1 LYWTLLVEWTF
12 YLLCVALLVA
22 GSFGKPRRWLLL
34 SVAFT
39 AIYSAEMFVHWMTGV
54 PTIGSNF
61 AFGFLNLSLMLLGA
75 LYRRSLVE
83 YEDNRDPWLRR
94 GVFGLLAWHLLILP
108 FGATITIGATGN
120 ATIPYALGLLVFVGG
135 VSFVQIRSRLTD
147 WLGRISYS
155 IYLFHPVVFMLL
167 LWGLLRLP
175 PESAWRAQHLG
186 TYLLVNALITVALAT
201 LVYRFVER
209 PGIDVG
215 RRSARWW
222 VSRAKG
228 KQA

>member
-1 LYWTLLVEWTF
+1 
-12 YLLCVALLVA
+12 
-22 GSFGKPRRWLLL
+22 LL

-54 PTIGSNF
+54 STIGSNF

-135 VSFVQIRSRLTD
+135 VSFVQIRTRLTD

-155 IYLFHPVVFMLL
+155 IYLFHPVVFMAM
-167 LWGLLRLP
+167 WWWLLRQP
-175 PESAWRAQHLG
+175 AGSWWRTQHLG
-186 TYLLVNALITVALAT
+186 AYLLANAGLTIALAA
-201 LVYRFVER
+201 LVYRFIEK
-209 PGIDVG
+209 PGIALGHRCAAGWV
-215 RRSARWW
+215 RRGASDPAAAAL
-222 VSRAKG
+222 VPGKG
-228 KQA
+228 AGDSPA